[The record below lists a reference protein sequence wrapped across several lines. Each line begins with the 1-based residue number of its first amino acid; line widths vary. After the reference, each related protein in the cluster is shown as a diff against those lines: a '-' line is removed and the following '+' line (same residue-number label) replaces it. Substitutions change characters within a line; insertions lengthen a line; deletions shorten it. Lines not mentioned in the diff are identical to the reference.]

1 MYMSRIALD
10 PFRRETMQALARPR
24 LFHGAVETAFDG
36 EPDRRLWR
44 IDHLNN
50 QCYLLLVSQQ
60 KPNLLHVKQQ
70 FGYSQDP
77 ELWETRDYTP
87 FLNRLKEGQAWQ
99 FRLCANPVKSTTV
112 PNERGKVSALVTIGQ
127 QREWLLRQAE
137 THGFTLEEGGF
148 DIVHTAWIRFQK
160 ASGHTVT
167 LRTAVFEGRLIIKDA
182 PALSEALTTGIGRA
196 KAYGCGMMTLAGM
209 TNP

>member
-24 LFHGAVETAFDG
+24 LFHGAVEKAFEGDQ
-36 EPDRRLWR
+36 DRRLWR

-50 QCYLLLVSQQ
+50 QCYLLLVSPQ
-60 KPNLLHVKQQ
+60 KPDLQHVKQQ
-70 FGYSQDP
+70 FGFAQSP

-87 FLNRLKEGQAWQ
+87 LLNRLREGQEWQ

-112 PNERGKVSALVTIGQ
+112 PKERGKVSALITVGQ

-137 THGFTLEEGGF
+137 AHGFTTQEGGF
-148 DIVHTAWIRFQK
+148 DVVHTDWIRFQK
-160 ASGHTVT
+160 ANGHTVT
-167 LRTAVFEGRLIIKDA
+167 LRTAVFEGRLVVKDA
-182 PALSEALTTGIGRA
+182 QALSDALIMGIGRA

-209 TNP
+209 TSP